1 MYYNTQMGDSR
12 KNWGFFA
19 QPTWPLK
26 SIYSLEIGWQQ
37 LANTHTSSVCANLQK
52 LVLKKS
58 FLQTCSLGLLRVIN
72 PLNSKLITKLVNFN
86 LVFSTGL
93 HNSQQW
99 FNSIFAKAPNFHSLL
114 VRRITRLFCEF
125 RAVIKKVE
133 KQTLYGQFL
142 LATRL
147 VYIHVIAPR
156 GQDFGQ
162 VQSIFYHPIRS
173 QTRERTLFNF
183 AQLPQN

>member
-1 MYYNTQMGDSR
+1 MYYNTQMGDSG

-19 QPTWPLK
+19 EQLTTWPLK

-37 LANTHTSSVCANLQK
+37 LANTHTRVQQSANLQK

-86 LVFSTGL
+86 LFFSTGL

-99 FNSIFAKAPNFHSLL
+99 FNSIFAKPTSQFSNFRSNS

-125 RAVIKKVE
+125 RA
-133 KQTLYGQFL
+133 Q
-142 LATRL
+142 
-147 VYIHVIAPR
+147 
-156 GQDFGQ
+156 
-162 VQSIFYHPIRS
+162 
-173 QTRERTLFNF
+173 
-183 AQLPQN
+183 

>member
-1 MYYNTQMGDSR
+1 MYYNTQMGDSG

-19 QPTWPLK
+19 EQLTTWPLK

-37 LANTHTSSVCANLQK
+37 LANTHTRVQQSANLQK

-86 LVFSTGL
+86 LPLLVFFSTGL

-99 FNSIFAKAPNFHSLL
+99 FNSIFANATSQMKLFQFSFYFSAAKDYEAFW
-114 VRRITRLFCEF
+114 RI
-125 RAVIKKVE
+125 
-133 KQTLYGQFL
+133 QGS
-142 LATRL
+142 
-147 VYIHVIAPR
+147 
-156 GQDFGQ
+156 D
-162 VQSIFYHPIRS
+162 
-173 QTRERTLFNF
+173 
-183 AQLPQN
+183 

>member
-1 MYYNTQMGDSR
+1 MYYNTQMGDSG

-19 QPTWPLK
+19 EQLTTWPLK

-37 LANTHTSSVCANLQK
+37 LANIHTRVQQSANLQK

-86 LVFSTGL
+86 LFFSTGL

-133 KQTLYGQFL
+133 KQTVYGQFL
-142 LATRL
+142 LDTRL
-147 VYIHVIAPR
+147 VYIHVIVPR

-162 VQSIFYHPIRS
+162 FFTTP
-173 QTRERTLFNF
+173 
-183 AQLPQN
+183 